1 MRISD
6 WSSDVCSSNLRRQE
20 WYEQIREKQAP
31 EFEEHTVR
39 STLMDLLASR
49 TKFFAERVDGIFPSL
64 SREHVT
70 NCPDAF
76 GTRMIPFYV
85 ITRNHTNS
93 HDRNGS
99 LNNLRAVIDQLTR
112 PDDPQS
118 IATHSPTEQPRA
130 GHRS

>member
-31 EFEEHTVR
+31 EFEEQTVR

-49 TKFFAERVDGIFPSL
+49 TKFFAERVDGIFQSL

-70 NCPDAF
+70 NCPEGF
-76 GTRMIPFYV
+76 GKRMILFYV
-85 ITRNHTNS
+85 ITSYNTNS
-93 HDRNGS
+93 HDRIGYIND
-99 LNNLRAVIDQLTR
+99 LRAVIAKQ
-112 PDDPQS
+112 
-118 IATHSPTEQPRA
+118 IGRA
-130 GHRS
+130 HV